1 MFIVLRMKVKYKY
14 NECLIKIPKSN
25 RTKSLLAKV
34 KKIMANITLHYMAN
48 IVLETLLCN
57 ISYSGTYV

>member
-48 IVLETLLCN
+48 IVLETFHIHIQN
-57 ISYSGTYV
+57 G